1 MVLAYMAA
9 TKKKDT
15 EQVNQAPT
23 SNKIYSFTHMQKI
36 HDAILFGARTA
47 KKILSTSYCAE
58 MDSFL
63 VSFKKEAADAR
74 SQGNVDEEKSA
85 DPITFSLF
93 RMILNWAVE
102 QGNLFVWVWTILQ

>member
-1 MVLAYMAA
+1 MTLYYLVR
-9 TKKKDT
+9 
-15 EQVNQAPT
+15 EQQP
-23 SNKIYSFTHMQKI
+23 KRYYCPH
-36 HDAILFGARTA
+36 
-47 KKILSTSYCAE
+47 TSYYAE

-74 SQGNVDEEKSA
+74 SQGNVDEKSA